1 MTKLL
6 ASKVCEVLISLPSL
20 PKTASLILT
29 LELLWKS
36 SNVIEETA
44 PLTLDAMDLH
54 ASPTKSLTPN
64 NFYASLGSSLL
75 TLKCQ
80 L

>member
-1 MTKLL
+1 ML
-6 ASKVCEVLISLPSL
+6 ASKVCYVLLSEPSF
-20 PKTASLILT
+20 PKTASLILI

-36 SNVIEETA
+36 SNVIDDTA
-44 PLTLDAMDLH
+44 PLTLEAIDLQ
-54 ASPTKSLTPN
+54 ASPTKSLTAN

>member
-1 MTKLL
+1 MTRLL
-6 ASKVCEVLISLPSL
+6 ASKMNYDLISFPSF
-20 PKTASLILT
+20 PKTASLIFI

-36 SNVIEETA
+36 SNVMDETA
-44 PLTLDAMDLH
+44 PLTLEAIDLQ
-54 ASPTKSLTPN
+54 ASPTKSFTAN

>member
-1 MTKLL
+1 MTRLL
-6 ASKVCEVLISLPSL
+6 ASNVCDYLISLPSF
-20 PKTASLILT
+20 PNTASLILI

-36 SNVIEETA
+36 SNVIDETA
-44 PLTLDAMDLH
+44 PLTLEAIDLQ
-54 ASPTKSLTPN
+54 ASPTKSLTAN
-64 NFYASLGSSLL
+64 NFYASFGSSLL